1 MPRVAKKY
9 APGRRSLAIAAAVM
23 LCAVSTLVGAQEVGA
38 PEDATNEPEE
48 STMSAARANAFD
60 HAPWTAVLSKFVD
73 DRGLV
78 DYEGLSRD
86 RAVFDRYI
94 RSIEAVS
101 PASHP
106 QRFPTT
112 NDSLAYYLNA
122 YNAHVFDGVLDRG
135 PEKKSVWRGLISG
148 LNFFVRLKIEV
159 GGRTT
164 NLKKLEENVILKTFK
179 DPRVHA
185 ALNCASIGCPRLPQE
200 AFLPDR
206 LDEQLDAAMREWA
219 NDPRH
224 VEVDAAA
231 RNVGLN
237 KIFDWFEG
245 DFLGYEKRQGTADP
259 TQIDYIN
266 RFRDAD
272 RQIPRDFSISFLP
285 YDKGINDQ

>member
-1 MPRVAKKY
+1 MPRVAKKSV
-9 APGRRSLAIAAAVM
+9 PSSRSLAIAAAAM
-23 LCAVSTLVGAQEVGA
+23 AALLAGSAPVGAQ
-38 PEDATNEPEE
+38 NEAASEPQERA
-48 STMSAARANAFD
+48 MSAVRADAFD
-60 HAPWTAVLSKFVD
+60 HAPWTAVLSQFVD
-73 DRGLV
+73 DRGFV
-78 DYEGLSRD
+78 DYAGLYRD

-101 PASHP
+101 PESHP
-106 QRFPTT
+106 QRFPTRQ
-112 NDSLAYYLNA
+112 DALAYYLNA

-148 LNFFVRLKIEV
+148 LNFFVRFKITV

-164 NLKKLEENVILKTFK
+164 NLKKLEEKVILETFK

-200 AFLPDR
+200 AFLPER
-206 LDEQLDAAMREWA
+206 LDEQLDAAMREWV

-231 RNVGLN
+231 RRVKIN

-245 DFLGYEKRQGTADP
+245 DFLGYEKRQGTGKP

-266 RFRDAD
+266 RFRGAD

-285 YDKGINDQ
+285 YDKGINAQ